1 MMLAKN
7 INYVENNNNNNVVI
21 ATFTTANVWLILY
34 DMLNISGESVVYY
47 NICYIYTLLS
57 LYIQTSVYFEIGLI
71 N

>member
-47 NICYIYTLLS
+47 NIVIIVYTNKCLFRDW
-57 LYIQTSVYFEIGLI
+57 ID
-71 N
+71 